1 MAMALTSAAMWPA
14 AAQQSTFSA
23 RRDIVLVD
31 VLVTDRTRPVRD
43 LTARDFE
50 LLDSGV
56 EQALDVVSFGEFPV
70 SVLLA
75 LDSSASITSAQLEHL
90 RGAGRALLANLARD
104 DEAALLTFADA
115 VTLRQSPTSN
125 IAAVREALDA
135 VRAAPASAN
144 SGTALVNAVYAALM
158 LPDQG
163 YSRRVLIAFTDGVDT
178 SSWLTAPRVLETA
191 RRSDVVAYA
200 VSTGRVAGGSF
211 ARDLSEA
218 TGGTAIEIGCPADL
232 RTTFLSILAEFRQR
246 YLLSYSPANVPNP
259 GWHPLTVRV
268 KGRRVDVKART
279 GYLK

>member
-1 MAMALTSAAMWPA
+1 MFLSALLP
-14 AAQQSTFSA
+14 
-23 RRDIVLVD
+23 L
-31 VLVTDRTRPVRD
+31 
-43 LTARDFE
+43 
-50 LLDSGV
+50 
-56 EQALDVVSFGEFPV
+56 SF
-70 SVLLA
+70 LLA
-75 LDSSASITSAQLEHL
+75 PTPLFLAIGYAGNGFASGGVDL
-90 RGAGRALLANLARD
+90 GLLQ
-104 DEAALLTFADA
+104 
-115 VTLRQSPTSN
+115 V
-125 IAAVREALDA
+125 I
-135 VRAAPASAN
+135 VRAAPPGGAPRY
-144 SGTALVNAVYAALM
+144 TALVNAVYAALM

-218 TGGTAIEIGCPADL
+218 TGGTAIEIGSPADL